1 MRSTTF
7 GGIGILSPRK
17 GFGFNYPYATR
28 SAACRIT
35 PMMSD
40 EQIAQLGRQS
50 TEFAVGEMVPGTK
63 YLVVSRIGQ
72 GGMGSVYEVEHVELG
87 KRFVLKAL
95 LDQFC
100 QRQDLV
106 QRLRNE
112 WRSLGRLEHP
122 NIVSV
127 SDAGVAANGAPYYV
141 MERLQGESLA
151 GALQRLGRFSLTD
164 SLRIA
169 AEILEGLAAAHDIGI
184 VHRDIKPPNIFVTQ
198 AGITKVLDFGIA
210 KLTDGASLELTGRG
224 IAIGTPRYMSP
235 EQAAGERVDGRADLY
250 AVGLVLFEMLS
261 GCGPFDGCESH
272 EVFLAHITRQPPRLG
287 ELVPGIPAELEGLVA
302 ALLAKRPA
310 DRPQSAAAAAAALRS
325 MSRTYRAAEE
335 MPDTQGEELAG
346 ALTPLLRA
354 EYLAPAIPARAPVLG
369 QGYVSGHDPTA
380 GVSSTGAA
388 FGQPLG
394 EHRGQHTPAFAV
406 RGSAP
411 PHAPVS
417 SGGRSWVVSGQQPS
431 MVPSTRTAPPP
442 EARLQVEPTPSGIS
456 RTAPPGYLDYG
467 APHTG
472 QARRSKRWLG
482 VAALVTVASGVAGW
496 VLTQPDLPEPQPATA
511 ASAASFMAPE
521 PAPAPTPTAPALGV
535 IIGGTT
541 QTGVV
546 SDAPVSATAA
556 KSAEDGVKD
565 LTQRRSVRPRPRTS
579 LTEYPSEYSQRPMEV
594 LPVARPQPPSPAA
607 APAPAPPVP
616 APKPAGAP
624 IPKKPGRLM
633 PGSGIGAGG

>member
-1 MRSTTF
+1 
-7 GGIGILSPRK
+7 
-17 GFGFNYPYATR
+17 
-28 SAACRIT
+28 
-35 PMMSD
+35 MMSD

-87 KRFVLKAL
+87 KHFVLKAL

-127 SDAGVAANGAPYYV
+127 SDAGVASNGAPYYV

-164 SLRIA
+164 SLRFA

-184 VHRDIKPPNIFVTQ
+184 VHRDVKPPNIFITQ
-198 AGITKVLDFGIA
+198 NGVAKLLDFGIA

-287 ELVPGIPAELEGLVA
+287 ELITGIPPELEGLVA
-302 ALLAKRPA
+302 ALLAKRPS

-325 MSRTYRAAEE
+325 MLRTYRAAEE
-335 MPDTQGEELAG
+335 MPDTRGEELVG
-346 ALTPLLRA
+346 ALTPLIRA
-354 EYLAPAIPARAPVLG
+354 EYLAPAIPGRAPILTHSH
-369 QGYVSGHDPTA
+369 VSGHAPTA
-380 GVSSTGAA
+380 GVASTGPV
-388 FGQPLG
+388 PLG
-394 EHRGQHTPAFAV
+394 YDMSAAPAFAV
-406 RGSAP
+406 RGS
-411 PHAPVS
+411 S
-417 SGGRSWVVSGQQPS
+417 SQHPISSRSWMGGPPSGS
-431 MVPSTRTAPPP
+431 PSTRTAPPP
-442 EARLQVEPTPSGIS
+442 DLMRGQAEPTPSGTS
-456 RTAPPGYLDYG
+456 RTSPGPYDPRFV
-467 APHTG
+467 AEP
-472 QARRSKRWLG
+472 RSKRWLG
-482 VAALVTVASGVAGW
+482 IAAAVVVGSGAAGW
-496 VLTQPDLPEPQPATA
+496 VLTQPKVPTEVAPA
-511 ASAASFMAPE
+511 ASLVLTAPLPTVAPP
-521 PAPAPTPTAPALGV
+521 PAPAPTLGV

-541 QTGVV
+541 QTAVAEAPTSSSTKREDAVV
-546 SDAPVSATAA
+546 EKPAEKDTPVRRRARSRATQPD
-556 KSAEDGVKD
+556 EDY
-565 LTQRRSVRPRPRTS
+565 RSSLQVIPVEPRPSPRPAAAP
-579 LTEYPSEYSQRPMEV
+579 LPAPSP
-594 LPVARPQPPSPAA
+594 APAA
-607 APAPAPPVP
+607 APAAS
-616 APKPAGAP
+616 PKPG
-624 IPKKPGRLM
+624 GRGM

>member
-1 MRSTTF
+1 
-7 GGIGILSPRK
+7 
-17 GFGFNYPYATR
+17 
-28 SAACRIT
+28 
-35 PMMSD
+35 MMSD

-127 SDAGVAANGAPYYV
+127 SDAGVAVNGAPYYV

-164 SLRIA
+164 SMRIA
-169 AEILEGLAAAHDIGI
+169 AEVLEGLAAAHDIGI
-184 VHRDIKPPNIFVTQ
+184 VHRDVKPPNIFVTQ
-198 AGITKVLDFGIA
+198 AGIAKLLDFGIA

-235 EQAAGERVDGRADLY
+235 EQAAGEKVDGRADLY
-250 AVGLVLFEMLS
+250 AVGLVLFEMLT

-272 EVFLAHITRQPPRLG
+272 EVFLAHITRQPPRVG
-287 ELVPGIPAELEGLVA
+287 ELVGGIPAELEGLVA
-302 ALLAKRPA
+302 ALLAKRPG
-310 DRPQSAAAAAAALRS
+310 DRPPSAAAAAGALRS
-325 MSRTYRAAEE
+325 MLRTYRAAEDV
-335 MPDTQGEELAG
+335 PDTQGEELVG

-369 QGYVSGHDPTA
+369 HGAYVSGHEPTA
-380 GVSSTGAA
+380 GVSSTGAPA
-388 FGQPLG
+388 FGGPPY
-394 EHRGQHTPAFAV
+394 RAPTPAFAV
-406 RGSAP
+406 RGSSP

-417 SGGRSWVVSGQQPS
+417 SGGSWVVGGQAS
-431 MVPSTRTAPPP
+431 SAPSTRTAPPP
-442 EARLQVEPTPSGIS
+442 EGRFQVEPTPSGVS
-456 RTAPPGYLDYG
+456 RTAPPGYLEASTFG
-467 APHTG
+467 APPH
-472 QARRSKRWLG
+472 RSKRWIAAAIVV
-482 VAALVTVASGVAGW
+482 VAGSGVAGW
-496 VLTQPDLPEPQPATA
+496 LLTQPTIPTTDPTLAVTVAATVLAAPPPVAPPSSPPLGVVIGGATA
-511 ASAASFMAPE
+511 AATPAEAAFSGDARLPEGKANLESAPS
-521 PAPAPTPTAPALGV
+521 GK
-535 IIGGTT
+535 
-541 QTGVV
+541 
-546 SDAPVSATAA
+546 
-556 KSAEDGVKD
+556 KS
-565 LTQRRSVRPRPRTS
+565 TRPRARPLTANYDVLNEQPRA
-579 LTEYPSEYSQRPMEV
+579 MEV
-594 LPVARPQPPSPAA
+594 LPEVKPVAKPAPVKPVTA
-607 APAPAPPVP
+607 SQTAPAPAPPP
-616 APKPAGAP
+616 ERKRA
-624 IPKKPGRLM
+624 PGRGM

>member
-1 MRSTTF
+1 
-7 GGIGILSPRK
+7 
-17 GFGFNYPYATR
+17 
-28 SAACRIT
+28 
-35 PMMSD
+35 MMSD

-127 SDAGVAANGAPYYV
+127 SDAGVASNGAPYYV

-151 GALQRLGRFSLTD
+151 GALQRLGRFSLLD
-164 SLRIA
+164 SLRLA
-169 AEILEGLAAAHDIGI
+169 AEILEGLAAAHEIGI
-184 VHRDIKPPNIFVTQ
+184 VHRDVKPPNIFVTQ
-198 AGITKVLDFGIA
+198 AGVAKLLDFGIA

-287 ELVPGIPAELEGLVA
+287 ELVAGIPAELEGLVA
-302 ALLAKRPA
+302 ALLAKRPS

-325 MSRTYRAAEE
+325 MLRTYRAAEE
-335 MPDTQGEELAG
+335 VPDTQGEELAG

-354 EYLAPAIPARAPVLG
+354 EYMAPAIPGRAPILTRS
-369 QGYVSGHDPTA
+369 QVSGDAPTA
-380 GVSSTGAA
+380 GVSNTGPVP
-388 FGQPLG
+388 FGYEGRSP
-394 EHRGQHTPAFAV
+394 TPAFAV
-406 RGSAP
+406 RGSS
-411 PHAPVS
+411 PHQSPIS
-417 SGGRSWVVSGQQPS
+417 SGRSWVVGGAQSAA
-431 MVPSTRTAPPP
+431 PSTRTAPPP
-442 EARLQVEPTPSGIS
+442 EPMRLQAEPTPSGVS
-456 RTAPPGYLDYG
+456 RTAAGPYHDPYATNPGP
-467 APHTG
+467 AK
-472 QARRSKRWLG
+472 SKRWMG
-482 VAALVTVASGVAGW
+482 IAALVVVGSGAAGW
-496 VLTQPDLPEPQPATA
+496 VLTQPKVPAEVAPAATLVLTTPLPGPATA
-511 ASAASFMAPE
+511 
-521 PAPAPTPTAPALGV
+521 PAPSPSALGV
-535 IIGGTT
+535 IIGGTAA
-541 QTGVV
+541 V
-546 SDAPVSATAA
+546 APSAAPEPTAEA
-556 KSAEDGVKD
+556 RTPVQSTSEKEPS
-565 LTQRRSVRPRPRTS
+565 RRGARPRARVSQPDEDYRS
-579 LTEYPSEYSQRPMEV
+579 IQVIPVEAKPASRPNPAPSPM
-594 LPVARPQPPSPAA
+594 PAA
-607 APAPAPPVP
+607 APAPNP
-616 APKPAGAP
+616 APAGT
-624 IPKKPGRLM
+624 PKQVGRGM